1 MNSTTH
7 HFPSSFLFPLSLFLA
22 SRGQV
27 KLTDFGIARMLEN
40 TVAMCATVVGT
51 FKYMSPER
59 IMSKKYVRFYLLVY
73 LTQMLGIAQ
82 LYSIS

>member
-1 MNSTTH
+1 M
-7 HFPSSFLFPLSLFLA
+7 
-22 SRGQV
+22 

-59 IMSKKYVRFYLLVY
+59 IMSKKYVRCYL
-73 LTQMLGIAQ
+73 
-82 LYSIS
+82 